1 MEIPMGCA
9 PGSHYLFMG
18 LVPQYMLAD
27 IQGILDDLDMAD
39 NLFVKYSTE
48 ED

>member
-1 MEIPMGCA
+1 
-9 PGSHYLFMG
+9 
-18 LVPQYMLAD
+18 MLSE

>member
-1 MEIPMGCA
+1 
-9 PGSHYLFMG
+9 
-18 LVPQYMLAD
+18 MLAE

-48 ED
+48 EDWRWYSGWSDGTGARR